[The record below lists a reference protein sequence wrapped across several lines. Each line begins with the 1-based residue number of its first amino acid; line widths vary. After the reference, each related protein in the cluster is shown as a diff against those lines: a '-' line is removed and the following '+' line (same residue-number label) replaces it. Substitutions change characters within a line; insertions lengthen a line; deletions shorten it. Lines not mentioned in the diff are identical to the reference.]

1 MPLASDL
8 ADRPLSAAVSVSR
21 FPLPA
26 TVTVDGHA
34 YAPEAV
40 LDTLA
45 PYVTEQRM
53 ATIER
58 VVAGRTF
65 SVLPVLERVHDAGN
79 ANAIFRSAEGLGYGA
94 AALVDL
100 EGDARGLVEQ
110 YEAGADDAALASARP
125 IHRRQ
130 SQGAHKWLHVETHD
144 TAEAFARSA
153 RARGYRIAVTALR
166 EDAVP
171 IADLDFSVPTAL
183 VFGAEKDGASG
194 AMLDLADDAVLLPL
208 DGFVQSYNVS
218 VAAALALYHAR
229 QDRLA
234 RRGAHGDLSPEERRL
249 LTAHYVARGVPLA
262 APLLRRLAE

>member
-1 MPLASDL
+1 M
-8 ADRPLSAAVSVSR
+8 SVSR

-26 TVTVDGHA
+26 TVTVDGAA

-40 LDTLA
+40 LETLA
-45 PYVTEQRM
+45 PYVTEARM

-58 VVAGRTF
+58 VIAARTF
-65 SVLPVLERVHDAGN
+65 SVLPVLERVHDPGN
-79 ANAIFRSAEGLGYGA
+79 VNAVFRSAEGLGYGA

-100 EGDARGLVEQ
+100 QGDAGALVEQ
-110 YEAGADDAALASARP
+110 YEDGADDASLASERP
-125 IHRRQ
+125 IRRRQ
-130 SQGAHKWLHVETHD
+130 SQGAHKWLHVETHA
-144 TAEAFARSA
+144 TAAAFAESA

-171 IADLDFSVPTAL
+171 IGDLDFSVPTAI

-194 AMLDLADDAVLLPL
+194 AMLDLADEAVLLPL

-229 QDRLA
+229 QDRIA
-234 RRGAHGDLSPEERRL
+234 RLGAHGDLTPEERQL

-262 APLLRRLAE
+262 APLLRQAAR